1 MAKKDAKQQ
10 PVETKAEGTKT
21 EETAAAAETPEA
33 PKADETEQKLRT
45 LEKELKDAN
54 DKFLRTLAEYDNY
67 RKRSVRE
74 KDQAYADSKA
84 AVLSELLPVIDNFER
99 AAGNKNASLEDYQ
112 KGIDMIFNQ
121 FTEILKKLGVESY
134 GEKGDSFDPNIH
146 SAVMH
151 AEDENEPENTVS
163 DVFSKGYKL
172 GDKILRPAVVK
183 VLN

>member
-1 MAKKDAKQQ
+1 MAKKEPKQQ
-10 PVETKAEGTKT
+10 P
-21 EETAAAAETPEA
+21 PEA
-33 PKADETEQKLRT
+33 EVQEPVTDTPAEPEADETEQKLLS
-45 LEKELKDAN
+45 LEADLKAAN

-74 KDQAYADSKA
+74 KEQAYADSKA
-84 AVLSELLPVIDNFER
+84 AVLSEILPVIDNFER
-99 AAGNKNASLEDYQ
+99 AAGNKDASLEDYQ

-121 FTEILKKLGVESY
+121 FTEILKKLGVESF

-151 AEDENEPENTVS
+151 TEDENEPENTVS

-183 VLN
+183 VVN